1 MIQKELWR
9 YVMILNS
16 FLNNLLI
23 KLILKSNLITIKG
36 KSKIRIKK
44 GVKLITNNQSKLIL
58 GFGDSTTASF
68 PYSGINLN
76 LMDNSE
82 LKINGKVIIGL
93 NSAITVS
100 ENARL
105 EIGDS
110 TYIGAKAHF
119 RIGKSLTIGKNVAI
133 AWNVT
138 IMDSDFHDFK
148 INNENQIIT
157 KEVIIGNNVWI
168 GNNVIILK
176 GVTIGDNAIIAA
188 GSVVTKDVEENT
200 AVAGN
205 PAKIIKRNVCPVH

>member
-1 MIQKELWR
+1 MT
-9 YVMILNS
+9 LNS
-16 FLNNLLI
+16 FFNNFLI

-36 KSKIRIKK
+36 KSKVRIKK

-58 GFGDSTTASF
+58 GFGDSTTPSF
-68 PYSGINLN
+68 PHSGINFN

-82 LKINGKVIIGL
+82 LKIDGKVIIGL

-105 EIGDS
+105 EIGDA

-119 RIGKSLTIGKNVAI
+119 RVGKSLTIGKNVAI
-133 AWNVT
+133 AWNVM

-157 KEVIIGNNVWI
+157 KEVIIGDNVWI

-188 GSVVTKDVEENT
+188 GSVVTKDVKENT

-205 PAKIIKRNVCPVH
+205 PAKVIKTNVCPVH

>member
-1 MIQKELWR
+1 MT
-9 YVMILNS
+9 LNS
-16 FLNNLLI
+16 FFNNLLI

-36 KSKIRIKK
+36 KSKLRIKK
-44 GVKLITNNQSKLIL
+44 GVKLITNKDSKLIL

-68 PYSGINLN
+68 PYSGINFN

-82 LKINGKVIIGL
+82 LKIDGKVIVGL

-119 RIGKSLTIGKNVAI
+119 RIGKSLTIGRNVAI

-148 INNENQIIT
+148 INDEKQIIT
-157 KEVIIGNNVWI
+157 KEVVIGNNVWI

-188 GSVVTKDVEENT
+188 GSVVTKSVEENT

-205 PAKIIKRNVCPVH
+205 PAKVIKRNVCPIH